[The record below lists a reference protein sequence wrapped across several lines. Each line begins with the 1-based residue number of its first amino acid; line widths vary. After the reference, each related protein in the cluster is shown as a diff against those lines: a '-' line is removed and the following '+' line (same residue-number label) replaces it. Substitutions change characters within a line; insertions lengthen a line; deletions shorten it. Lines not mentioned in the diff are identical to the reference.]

1 MCVMNQKQFI
11 RNYKVI
17 NKGIIDFFLGAGAS
31 FSSNIP
37 TGGDLVWYFK
47 REIYCTENGISQDR
61 FKDLKSEANRLVLQ
75 NFFDLQADTPKR
87 GDSQEYSFYFEKCYD
102 SWLARKSFIDSL
114 VEKRNPA
121 IGYLCLAN
129 LILNSRISNIWT
141 TNFDQLLE
149 TAIANIDP
157 AFPFNLCSSANAK
170 SFDNLNL
177 QYPCIYKL
185 HGDYRYDKL
194 QNTNK
199 ELKELEQAIHGQF
212 YTKLCQKGLL
222 VIGYSGS
229 DESIM
234 SFFEEHVSDKAFLEK
249 GLYWTKLKGCQ
260 VSNRVAELINNLNKN
275 GKPSSI
281 IEIDNFDEFL
291 LNVYYAIGE
300 SQEIIDK
307 RIPSS
312 NNNTKLQFGTT
323 QKREFIKL
331 NGFKSKAYPQCN
343 VFDTDIQ
350 SWKTLRECKS
360 YFPVALFKEK
370 IYCFAKE
377 DQIKAV
383 FKEHIMSDIL
393 SVDVPEYILLRNES
407 IYVGMLYELIGNAL
421 RNKGLEQYRKTK
433 FFDKNTMTEENGILV
448 YEAIEIGLDYLDKAF
463 YLNLIPTFHF
473 TKKNGDQLE
482 KFEYQKRVNYKA
494 NIYNKPYDEILK
506 KWQAKLISDG
516 KMLFAYNDYSI
527 EFSIPASSCGGINQ
541 NPNWVKFDAYHLDE
555 PALSFSTQN
564 TNNSINQLKGLVQYG
579 PIDASFSTKPIN
591 RSQIKLCVLSPDNCV
606 DKILGHLNNLS
617 CKIQNNSKDS
627 FLPNY
632 EGFNEI
638 YRRPL
643 LVPTKDQKNLCVTYS
658 YSTVYNYTPSQFVDY
673 LKRGIDKFALTRT
686 DYDILVIYIPKSFT
700 KFRNATSISQ
710 DFDLHDALK
719 LYATDKGVT
728 IQFIEERSLDSG
740 EQCKVLWGLST
751 ALYAKASM
759 GVLWQPQEVQE
770 NTAYIGI
777 SYAISKEKGIC
788 IGCSQLFDA
797 TGMGMRM
804 LLRKIDSP
812 VFAGHRN
819 PYMGKDEARSMMIA
833 LRDEYY
839 RCNPTAKLDRI
850 VIHKTTPFM
859 KDEMIGITQAFEGI
873 SDIELIQIQDYNHW
887 RGIRYGIDYKTGAES
902 YPMERGTVIQ
912 LNDNSVL
919 LWTHGSLK
927 HPELGKG
934 NYYKNGRGIPSPLLI
949 KRYHGN
955 SSGESIV
962 KEILML
968 TKMNWNSGDS
978 LYKVLPVTLDF
989 AKVLSRMSKQDE
1001 AIFNKAYDF
1010 RYFM

>member
-1 MCVMNQKQFI
+1 MNQKQFI

-199 ELKELEQAIHGQF
+199 ELKELEQAIHSQF

-234 SFFEEHVSDKAFLEK
+234 SFFEEHVSDKTFLEK
-249 GLYWTKLKGCQ
+249 GLYWTTLKGCQ
-260 VSNRVAELINNLNKN
+260 VSNRVASLINSFNKN

-291 LNVYYAIGE
+291 LNIYFAIGE
-300 SQEIIDK
+300 SQNIIDK

-312 NNNTKLQFGTT
+312 NNNTKLQFRTR

-377 DQIKAV
+377 DQIKTV
-383 FKEHIMSDIL
+383 FKEHVMSDIL

-421 RNKGLEQYRKTK
+421 RNKGLEQYGKTK
-433 FFDKNTMTEENGILV
+433 FFDKNTVTEENGILA
-448 YEAIEIGLDYLDKAF
+448 YEALEIGLNYLNKSF

-516 KMLFAYNDYSI
+516 KMLFTYNDYSI

-541 NPNWVKFDAYHLDE
+541 NHNWVKFDAYHLDE

-643 LVPTKDQKNLCVTYS
+643 LVPTKDQKNLCVIYS
-658 YSTVYNYTPSQFVDY
+658 YSTVYNYTPSQFVDF

-759 GVLWQPQEVQE
+759 GVLWQPQEIQE

-797 TGMGMRM
+797 TGTGMRM